1 MQNTVPSDTVS
12 TAAAM
17 LLKCPVLTGYSENK
31 LQKLWY
37 LLLNQTA
44 FFSTLNNSTLFAV
57 NEAGFDFPGTEGRK
71 SIMERDGRV
80 FRSG

>member
-1 MQNTVPSDTVS
+1 MQNTVPSDTVN

-37 LLLNQTA
+37 LLLNQD
-44 FFSTLNNSTLFAV
+44 FFSVLNSSTLFAV